1 MSLRSTSLLSTLL
14 FLVCAASGLARV
26 EDTLRQARAYLGPDA
41 VLDQVQS
48 LRFFGS
54 LSTIEDTPEGP
65 RPVTAQVEILFQR
78 PMFQRIVATST
89 GRVETT
95 ALDDYEGWQRVV
107 DPANPTNWQLT
118 LLAVDQV
125 KRLRANTWENLAF
138 YRGIERRGGRIED
151 RGFEQINGQR
161 AHKLAFIH
169 APDIIFHRYFDA
181 RTGRLLLTETEAG
194 GRIREEGEIRAG
206 GIRFPARVITSNTLP
221 DGTERAVTVT
231 FDRIEVNQPVSPQTF
246 AMPPLSGRNP

>member
-1 MSLRSTSLLSTLL
+1 MPTRPLS
-14 FLVCAASGLARV
+14 FLTALVFMVLTVPGLARV
-26 EDTLRQARAYLGPDA
+26 EDTLRQARAYLGTEA

-48 LRFFGS
+48 VRFTGT
-54 LSTIEDTPEGP
+54 LTTIEDTPEGP
-65 RPVTAQVEILFQR
+65 RPLTAPVEILFQR
-78 PMFQRIVATST
+78 PFFQRIVATSS

-107 DPANPTNWQLT
+107 DPANPSNWQLT
-118 LLAVDQV
+118 LLSVDQV

-151 RGFEQINGQR
+151 QGMVQLDGQR
-161 AHKLAFIH
+161 ARKLAFIH
-169 APDIIFHRYFDA
+169 APDIVFYRYFDP

-206 GIRFPARVITSNTLP
+206 GIRFPAKVVTSNTLP
-221 DGTERAVTVT
+221 NGTERAVTVA
-231 FDRIEVNQPVSPQTF
+231 FERIEVNQPFPPSTF
-246 AMPPLSGRNP
+246 AMPPLSGRSP